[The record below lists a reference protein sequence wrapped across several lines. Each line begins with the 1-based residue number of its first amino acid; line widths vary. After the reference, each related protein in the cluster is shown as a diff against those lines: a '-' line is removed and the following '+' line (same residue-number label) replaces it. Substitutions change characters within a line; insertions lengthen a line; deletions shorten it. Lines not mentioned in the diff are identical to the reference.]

1 MVRIG
6 EELLRGSRRAEG
18 SRNEMQESDFNE
30 MADLPEELLGP
41 KTRRRG
47 ESVEGEIVRID
58 DEGIVISVGLKM
70 EGMVPMSEMRT
81 IPREE
86 LAGLKP
92 GDTLLATLVSN
103 RGPGDMALLSVDQA
117 REELYWRDLEHCL
130 DSGETVE
137 GKVTGLNGGGI
148 EVDYRGIRG
157 FVPFSHLAPAE
168 GDREAADRVGEE
180 CPFNVLEVDQDAGR
194 LVLTEREV
202 WRQRQEVLRQEKI
215 AALEPGSIVPGRVVS
230 VRGFGAFVDLG
241 GVQGLVHISEL
252 SWGTVKD
259 PADVVSI
266 GEEIN
271 VFVVA
276 VDLESQR
283 INLSLK
289 RTMPEPW
296 DTVPERYRVGEVVE
310 GSVTSLAQF
319 GAFVRLEDG
328 VEGLVHISELSARR
342 VNHAKEC
349 VYPGQTVRVMVTGID
364 SERRRM
370 SLSYRKAFGL

>member
-1 MVRIG
+1 
-6 EELLRGSRRAEG
+6 
-18 SRNEMQESDFNE
+18 MQDSDIQDSHFQVSDFNE

-41 KTRRRG
+41 KTRQRG

-86 LAGLKP
+86 LAGFKP

-117 REELYWRDLEHCL
+117 REELYWRELEHSL

-137 GKVTGLNGGGI
+137 VKVTGHNSGGI
-148 EVDYRGIRG
+148 EVDFRGIRG

-168 GDREAADRVGEE
+168 GGQEASGRVGQE
-180 CPFNVLEVDQDAGR
+180 CSFNVLEVDQDAGR
-194 LVLTEREV
+194 LVLTERSI
-202 WRQRQEVLRQEKI
+202 WRRRQEELRLQKI
-215 AALEPGSIVPGRVVS
+215 ADLQPGSTISGRVVS

-259 PADVVSI
+259 PADVVSV
-266 GEEIN
+266 GDEIN
-271 VFVVA
+271 VYVVA
-276 VDLESQR
+276 VDVESQR

-296 DTVPERYRVGEVVE
+296 ETVPERYRVGEIVE

-319 GAFVRLEDG
+319 GAFVKIEDG

-349 VYPGQTVRVMVTGID
+349 VYPGQAVRVMVTGID